1 MKKEIKITLFVILML
16 VTIGGIVIGIMFWMD
31 KKKQEQEE
39 MKKKEQKRYVQILN
53 KFESALNTYLD
64 AKFVIK
70 NEYNCSIYNKT
81 SYTSDHLINTGNLKK
96 EDMLE
101 ADGKSYCKALAVIKI
116 DENCNI
122 SYDTYLNCKNRK
134 DIDDFSGVEG
144 IDIRK

>member
-1 MKKEIKITLFVILML
+1 MGKKKI
-16 VTIGGIVIGIMFWMD
+16 IVIICLILIFIVALGIIYYLN
-31 KKKQEQEE
+31 KEKQEEIN
-39 MKKKEQKRYVQILN
+39 KKEQKRYAEILK

-64 AKFVIK
+64 ATFVIK

-96 EDMLE
+96 EDMLD
-101 ADGKSYCKALAVIKI
+101 ADGKSYCSALAVINI

-122 SYDTYLNCKNRK
+122 SYDIYLNCKNRK
-134 DIDDFSGVEG
+134 DIDNFSGVEG

>member
-1 MKKEIKITLFVILML
+1 MGKKKI
-16 VTIGGIVIGIMFWMD
+16 IVIICLILIFIVALGIINYLN
-31 KKKQEQEE
+31 KEKQEEIN
-39 MKKKEQKRYVQILN
+39 KKEQKRYAEILK

-64 AKFVIK
+64 ATFVIK
-70 NEYNCSIYNKT
+70 NEYNCNIYNKT
-81 SYTSDHLINTGNLKK
+81 SYTSDYLINTGNLKK

-101 ADGKSYCKALAVIKI
+101 VDGKSYCKVLAVINI

-134 DIDDFSGVEG
+134 DIDNFSGVEG

>member
-1 MKKEIKITLFVILML
+1 MGKKKI
-16 VTIGGIVIGIMFWMD
+16 IVIICLILIFIVALGIIYYLN
-31 KKKQEQEE
+31 KEKQEEIN
-39 MKKKEQKRYVQILN
+39 KKEQKRYAEILK
-53 KFESALNTYLD
+53 KFENALNTYLD
-64 AKFVIK
+64 ATFVIK

-96 EDMLE
+96 EDMLD
-101 ADGKSYCKALAVIKI
+101 ADGKSYCSALAVINI
-116 DENCNI
+116 DENCDI